1 MLAAVLATGCAV
13 LVLALVR
20 LRSLLAA
27 SRADTD
33 QLRDMVRK
41 RVERPNVFSHE
52 VRTPLTLIK
61 GAAELLA
68 EQTPGPLNERQR
80 EFVNTISVNAQQVI
94 GLAQDL
100 LVEARIESQLFDLKL
115 ETLDLRHLV
124 RQTVRDTRRVHH
136 TTIRLENTGAPLL
149 LRGDRTLLGQAVWNL
164 INNACRH
171 AGEDVT
177 VTVSVTRG
185 EGQAIVA
192 VGDDGSGMTT
202 EQRQGLFRP
211 FETGAEQGG
220 TGLGMMITERI
231 IAQHGGRLL
240 VDTLPRR
247 GTTIFFT
254 LPLPER
260 AEGDHD

>member
-27 SRADTD
+27 SRAETD

-52 VRTPLTLIK
+52 VRTPDPHQGGGGIAGRTD
-61 GAAELLA
+61 
-68 EQTPGPLNERQR
+68 PGPLNERQR